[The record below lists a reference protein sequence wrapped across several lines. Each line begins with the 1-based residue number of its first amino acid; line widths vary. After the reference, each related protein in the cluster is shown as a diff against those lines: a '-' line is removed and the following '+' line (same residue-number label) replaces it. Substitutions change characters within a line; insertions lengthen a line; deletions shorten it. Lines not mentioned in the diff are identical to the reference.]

1 MESRVYNNF
10 RGDNKMTWDE
20 LKKRDVQYIVKYIND
35 ELISGKSLIKVS
47 AEVQTSESSI
57 RKYLKKRCYKRIN
70 NRFIYVN
77 EEGMQ
82 KVSEDD
88 VSTQV
93 KIVNQKKDSNTQKKL
108 LLLADNY
115 NEIIEMINWYNA
127 LENRNIEEL
136 SIQSKDIKIDLP
148 SKNAKRTTIRIIEEV
163 IDLFDEFCK
172 EHSEFTKTD
181 LMSMALLE
189 YMNKYCEERL
199 IEV

>member
-1 MESRVYNNF
+1 
-10 RGDNKMTWDE
+10 MTWDE
-20 LKKRDVQYIVKYIND
+20 LKKKDVQYIVKYIND
-35 ELISGKSLIKVS
+35 ELVSGKSLIKIS
-47 AEVQTSESSI
+47 SEVQTSESSI

-70 NRFIYVN
+70 NRFVYVN

-88 VSTQV
+88 ESIQV
-93 KIVNQKKDSNTQKKL
+93 EIVRTEKKSNTQKKL

-115 NEIIEMINWYNA
+115 NEIIEMINWYNN
-127 LENRNIEEL
+127 LENRNIDEQH
-136 SIQSKDIKIDLP
+136 IQPKDIKIDLP

-163 IDLFDEFCK
+163 VDLFDEFCK

-189 YMNKYCEERL
+189 YVNKYCEESQM
-199 IEV
+199 EV